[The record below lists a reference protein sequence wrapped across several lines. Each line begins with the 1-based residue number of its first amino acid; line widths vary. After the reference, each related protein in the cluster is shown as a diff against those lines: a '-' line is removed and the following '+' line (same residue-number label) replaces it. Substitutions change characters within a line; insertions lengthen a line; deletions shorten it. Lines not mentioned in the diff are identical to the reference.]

1 LPENP
6 RALFNYLWA
15 TTPAKLH
22 RIIGEI
28 AARHSQAHHERAF
41 ASRSGRGCGLS
52 VDVSSCAVRV
62 RLPPRARPPAIRA

>member
-6 RALFNYLWA
+6 RALFNCLWA

-41 ASRSGRGCGLS
+41 ASRSGRGLS
-52 VDVSSCAVRV
+52 VDVSSCVVRA
-62 RLPPRARPPAIRA
+62 RLLPRARPPAIRA